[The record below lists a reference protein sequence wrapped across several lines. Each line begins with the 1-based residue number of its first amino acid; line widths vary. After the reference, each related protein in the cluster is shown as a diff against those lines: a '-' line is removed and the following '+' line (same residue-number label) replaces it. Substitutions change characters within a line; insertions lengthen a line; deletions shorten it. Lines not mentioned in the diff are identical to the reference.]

1 MPRRLARGAWAPAAG
16 ALVLALGAAACGGG
30 GDNANANSANRAA
43 NGNSAAV
50 NAGGAANTI
59 SNSVA
64 GAANAVSNAAA
75 GATDTALKNLV
86 QANLTRYGVSGVTVE
101 VSNNEVTL
109 KGSIPRAKLQDA
121 MKAANEPSPRKV
133 NNQLNVQ

>member
-1 MPRRLARGAWAPAAG
+1 MRKRLAGGGRVSATA
-16 ALVLALGAAACGGG
+16 ALVLALAAAACGGRG
-30 GDNANANSANRAA
+30 ENSNANNANSAANR
-43 NGNSAAV
+43 N
-50 NAGGAANTI
+50 
-59 SNSVA
+59 SNSVS

-121 MKAANEPSPRKV
+121 MKAANEASPRKV

>member
-1 MPRRLARGAWAPAAG
+1 MRKRLAGGGRASAA
-16 ALVLALGAAACGGG
+16 ALVLALAAAACGGRS
-30 GDNANANSANRAA
+30 DDANANNANSAANR
-43 NGNSAAV
+43 N
-50 NAGGAANTI
+50 
-59 SNSVA
+59 SNSVS

-86 QANLTRYGVSGVTVE
+86 EANLTRYGVSGVTVE

-121 MKAANEPSPRKV
+121 MKAANEASPKKV